1 MSKEFLKRYINA
13 YSPVAQ
19 EWEGQK
25 IWADYLKPFVD
36 EIHSD
41 NYGTVYGI
49 VKSAVQDELER
60 EHNTKQ
66 MGINIPKEY
75 KRYKVVIEAHA
86 DEISWIITHID
97 GDGLVYV
104 AKHGGSDAAIAPSK
118 SVLIHTRKN
127 GRVRGVFGFP
137 AIHVRSN
144 TEDKSTPKPENLWID
159 LGLSNK
165 KAVQEAGVE
174 VGNVVTFEEEFS
186 ELGDFY
192 CGKSLD
198 NKIGGYIIAE
208 VAKKLKEAKDTLPFD
223 LYIVNSVQEEVGL
236 LGSLLIANEI
246 KPNVALVHDVC
257 HATDTPKMSKIKNA
271 DIKAGN
277 GPTLEYVSQNHRLLL
292 DFIRDVADTSK
303 IKYQLEPG
311 SAGNDTMS
319 FFKAGSVTAI
329 IASPL
334 RYMHTTCEL
343 VHKKDVKTAINLF
356 YQCIINMNCRSW
368 KYYEF

>member
-1 MSKEFLKRYINA
+1 MSKEFLKSYINA

-36 EIHSD
+36 EMHSD

-49 VKSAVQDELER
+49 IKSKVQDEIEAKGLE
-60 EHNTKQ
+60 
-66 MGINIPKEY
+66 
-75 KRYKVVIEAHA
+75 RYKVVIEAHA

-97 GDGLVYV
+97 ADGLVYV
-104 AKHGGSDAAIAPSK
+104 TKHGGSDAAIAPSK

-137 AIHVRSN
+137 AIHVRST
-144 TEDKSTPKPENLWID
+144 TEDKSALKPENLWID
-159 LGLSNK
+159 LGLADK
-165 KAVQEAGVE
+165 KAVQNAGVE

-208 VAKKLKEAKDTLPFD
+208 VARKIKEEKSNLPFD

-236 LGSLLIANEI
+236 MGARNIAREI
-246 KPNVALVHDVC
+246 KANVALVHDVC

-277 GPTLEYVSQNHRLLL
+277 GPTLEYAAQNHRLVL
-292 DFIRDVADTSK
+292 DFIRDIADKNK
-303 IKYQLEPG
+303 IKYQVEPG
-311 SAGNDTMS
+311 SAGNDTVA
-319 FFKAGSVTAI
+319 FFLANTPTAI

-356 YQCIINMNCRSW
+356 YQCLINMYCRSW
-368 KYYEF
+368 KYYDF